1 MSSLQQS
8 QQEIDDLRKENTRL
22 VSERQG
28 ALSRLEK
35 YGNLQKDIEKD
46 LFGKFIVVLNEKKA
60 KIRRLMEQ
68 LSTVSKQLKSL
79 QELNKAIPPQT
90 LTKNKKENE
99 SGPGDK
105 SPYETDDEMPSPLG
119 TEQQPHASPSPT
131 SGPTIFRM
139 DSLLGDPN
147 ERTISSPPVRKEKQ
161 TREGSS

>member
-22 VSERQG
+22 ASERQG

-90 LTKNKKENE
+90 
-99 SGPGDK
+99 
-105 SPYETDDEMPSPLG
+105 Y
-119 TEQQPHASPSPT
+119 
-131 SGPTIFRM
+131 
-139 DSLLGDPN
+139 
-147 ERTISSPPVRKEKQ
+147 
-161 TREGSS
+161 